1 VNRAA
6 DARAD
11 FVLVLDSATTDGE
24 VGIAA
29 NNVAWTDL
37 CLGDADRFPGALA
50 LAERAA
56 AKIPGHVYIRGT
68 LAFALIENGRTREG
82 VDILVT
88 DSLQGEDDWS
98 TAARACVLAI
108 GVARLGNRPYA
119 GVLLQVAEQL
129 EPPSGLSARARE
141 AITKAP
147 STGAPA
153 SVSPDAV
160 PAAVHSLRYH
170 SKWDEYVLVLG
181 AYRRVYPTRIA
192 AGGAERLRCL
202 MTKAVLPGKREWIEL
217 LLASLR
223 SRGAS
228 LSAISLDRQVA
239 RTARCTVSIKQE
251 DGDWGFEVVTSD
263 AAMMALLTGLPIRV
277 SQELWAKYSMTD
289 PSLKWSFKRFFREI
303 FMWPDTPSP
312 PRPRGKSRDP
322 DTRGKSRDPD
332 NSGSPQG
339 GGRP

>member
-1 VNRAA
+1 M
-6 DARAD
+6 
-11 FVLVLDSATTDGE
+11 LVLDSATTDGE
-24 VGIAA
+24 VGVAA
-29 NNVAWTDL
+29 NNLAWTDL

-56 AKIPGHVYIRGT
+56 AKIPDHVYIRGT

-119 GVLLQVAEQL
+119 EVLLNLAEQL
-129 EPPSGLSARARE
+129 EPPSGLPARARE
-141 AITKAP
+141 AITMAP

-153 SVSPDAV
+153 SVSADAV

-170 SKWDEYVLVLG
+170 PKWDEYVLVLG

-192 AGGAERLRCL
+192 AGASERLRCL
-202 MTKAVLPGKREWIEL
+202 MTKAALPGRREWIEL
-217 LLASLR
+217 LLTALG

-228 LSAISLDRQVA
+228 VSGILVDRNLA
-239 RTARCTVSIKQE
+239 GTLHCTMSVKEQNGGW
-251 DGDWGFEVVTSD
+251 DFEAVTSD

-289 PSLKWSFKRFFREI
+289 PSLKWGFKRFFRAI
-303 FMWPDTPSP
+303 FMWPETPSP

-322 DTRGKSRDPD
+322 DTRGKPATLATVAPRR
-332 NSGSPQG
+332 QG
-339 GGRP
+339 GGR